1 MLENEAI
8 SLEKEKVLII
18 GTIRPGMN
26 ERTVNEYL
34 DELELLVDTA
44 GANVSG
50 RIIQKISKINAST
63 FIGKGKA
70 NQLINQ
76 ATDLGVKI
84 LVFDDELTP
93 AQIKNYHKI
102 SDNLKVLDRS
112 GLILDIFKRHARSKE
127 STTQVELAY
136 LEYLLPRLT
145 RQWTHLERQMG
156 GIGTRAGMGETQI
169 EVDRRLIRT
178 KITKLKKDLVRIEK
192 EREIKSMR
200 RKSEFRVSLVGYTN
214 AGKSTLFK
222 ALTGSEV
229 FIKNQLFATLDTT
242 VRHLSFDS
250 SHSVLL
256 SDTVGFI
263 RKLPHNLVASFKSTL
278 KEVVESD
285 LILMVLDISSE
296 QIKDHSVVIQ
306 DVLKSIGADKIPIIN
321 VLNKVDLISENAMIE
336 KIRKEFSDSI
346 IISAQRHL
354 RLSQLKGQIIKRM
367 EENYQTL
374 DVELSYSQ
382 GKMIAK
388 IKNTLEV
395 LEETYEENI
404 VKMKIRGNRS
414 IIKEFSSKLNSF
426 E

>member
-1 MLENEAI
+1 
-8 SLEKEKVLII
+8 
-18 GTIRPGMN
+18 
-26 ERTVNEYL
+26 
-34 DELELLVDTA
+34 
-44 GANVSG
+44 
-50 RIIQKISKINAST
+50 
-63 FIGKGKA
+63 
-70 NQLINQ
+70 
-76 ATDLGVKI
+76 
-84 LVFDDELTP
+84 
-93 AQIKNYHKI
+93 
-102 SDNLKVLDRS
+102 
-112 GLILDIFKRHARSKE
+112 
-127 STTQVELAY
+127 
-136 LEYLLPRLT
+136 
-145 RQWTHLERQMG
+145 
-156 GIGTRAGMGETQI
+156 
-169 EVDRRLIRT
+169 
-178 KITKLKKDLVRIEK
+178 LKKDLVRIEK

-336 KIRKEFSDSI
+336 KIKKEFSDSI

>member
-336 KIRKEFSDSI
+336 KIKKEFSDSI

>member
-336 KIRKEFSDSI
+336 KIKKEFSDSI

-414 IIKEFSSKLNSF
+414 IITEFSSKLNSF